1 MIHLL
6 LALVMV
12 TPSLGKAIKCDADT
26 DCFYMPKE
34 AATGPLAPCLLI
46 LSCTGAYPVDLDTC
60 RIVADSLGWVLAT
73 CHATRNHRSGEL
85 NDHDI
90 VRTLDKIRR
99 LRVDTT
105 RVFVFG
111 FSGQAVQAL
120 ATMFLHPELVR
131 GVVAT
136 CAHAGALP
144 LADWPTLPGHFAYLF
159 SREQDWNRADNER
172 MYRLFNE
179 KGLVSELVTTPGEHG
194 PGSRRELLAGC
205 RWLAAETAR

>member
-1 MIHLL
+1 MVALL
-6 LALVMV
+6 LALVSAA
-12 TPSLGKAIKCDADT
+12 PSLGKAVKCDADT
-26 DCFYMPKE
+26 DCFYMPGA
-34 AATGPLAPCLLI
+34 AATGALAPCLLI
-46 LSCTGAYPVDLDTC
+46 LSCTGAMPVDLDTL

-85 NDHDI
+85 NDRDV
-90 VRTLDKIRR
+90 VRTLGKLRR

-120 ATMFLHPELVR
+120 AAMFRHPDLVR

-144 LADWPTLPGHFAYLF
+144 LADWPSLSGHAAYLV
-159 SREQDWNRADNER
+159 SRRKDWNRTDNER

-179 KGLVSELVTTPGEHG
+179 NGLASKLVVTPGEHG
-194 PGSRRELLAGC
+194 PGSCRELLAGC
-205 RWLAAETAR
+205 RWLAAATR

>member
-1 MIHLL
+1 MIPLL
-6 LALVMV
+6 LALVSAA
-12 TPSLGKAIKCDADT
+12 PSLGKAIKCDADT

-34 AATGPLAPCLLI
+34 AATGALAPCLLI

-73 CHATRNHRSGEL
+73 CHATRNHRAGDL
-85 NDHDI
+85 NDRDI
-90 VRTLDKIRR
+90 VRTLGKLRR

-120 ATMFLHPELVR
+120 ATMFEHPELVC

-144 LADWPTLPGHFAYLF
+144 LADWPLLQGHFAYLV
-159 SREQDWNRADNER
+159 SRQRDWNRMDNER
-172 MYRLFNE
+172 MYQLFNE
-179 KGLVSELVTTPGEHG
+179 NGLVSELAMTPGEHG

-205 RWLAAETAR
+205 RWLAARTAR